1 MLPNCTLLLKCSS
14 FCLPDYYFF
23 LIAGMVHPETH
34 YLFTLMS
41 FQTCMLLFDSVKYKK
56 EIDTALFSTVTVP
69 SKRICQAPTNIYK

>member
-1 MLPNCTLLLKCSS
+1 
-14 FCLPDYYFF
+14 
-23 LIAGMVHPETH
+23 MVHPETH

-69 SKRICQAPTNIYK
+69 SNHSCQAPNKYI